1 MDKWFALQ
9 AMKESATCIE
19 DIKQLYDHP
28 SFDFGNPNRVR
39 ALVGSFSHFNTTQ
52 FHRADGKGYQLLGDL
67 LIKLNYINPQNASR
81 MLTPFMAWKRYDHDR
96 SQAIKAQLQR
106 LASLESLSDDLFEK
120 VEKALV
126 G

>member
-1 MDKWFALQ
+1 MLNEFDAKWRHDVLVMDKWFALQ

-67 LIKLNYINPQNASR
+67 LIKLNDINPQNASR
-81 MLTPFMAWKRYDHDR
+81 MFKQM
-96 SQAIKAQLQR
+96 
-106 LASLESLSDDLFEK
+106 EFE
-120 VEKALV
+120 
-126 G
+126 